1 MTSSELRRKLL
12 YCGYSDV
19 TDYLRN
25 SPLNRHIY
33 KKLLN
38 LLQNHCIEVPIVA
51 IFNEVYYVCV
61 RVRFDSKPGVDVG
74 RRYIPDVEVA
84 LGNNL
89 PAAQVVFCLVWVL
102 LKLKNKLSFH
112 EECFVE
118 QLSPYINNS
127 DFHDEAVSL
136 LDELML
142 LGYDM
147 PDEFPTMTS
156 PFDELPI
163 HYLDDE
169 KPGMSMKR
177 IWRSLMVDDDMDLDL
192 HPDVEA
198 WIGVTDNFSHS
209 TIEAYLPLF
218 TRPDDQIGYLES
230 VRWACVHGPQKDR
243 RKNEEFIR
251 GLRQNLFP
259 DNFKTVLS
267 EKELLEALEAASA
280 DAARS
285 FEDDDGDLRLGM
297 AREKFLQEHPD
308 FEDSDETTEEKAER
322 LERACDYLRKQREE
336 QRQSYE
342 KRIKELEEKYQC
354 EIDDLKDRLEC
365 AGPVA
370 DANSVDSAP
379 QELSFTVTELVEYAK
394 VHFEEATGKEASTML
409 MRLALRHHN
418 YEEEI
423 FQLID
428 SIESA
433 IKEQNKPQHHIH
445 IPEAAQVNI
454 NPNQVDNHFKE

>member
-1 MTSSELRRKLL
+1 MTSAELHRKLL

-33 KKLLN
+33 KQLLT
-38 LLQNHCIEVPIVA
+38 LLQNHFIEVPIVA

-84 LGNNL
+84 LGNCL

-127 DFHDEAVSL
+127 DFHKEAVSL
-136 LDELML
+136 LDELTL

-147 PDEFPTMTS
+147 PDEFPTMTA

-169 KPGMSMKR
+169 KPNSGVKGFFRLFVEDEDVLINM
-177 IWRSLMVDDDMDLDL
+177 RSDTD
-192 HPDVEA
+192 A
-198 WIGVTDNFSHS
+198 WMEVTDNFTHS

-218 TRPDDQIGYLES
+218 TRPGDQIGYLES
-230 VRWACVHGPQKDR
+230 VRWACAHGPQKDR
-243 RKNEEFIR
+243 RKNEEFIV
-251 GLRQNLFP
+251 GLREKLFM
-259 DNFKTVLS
+259 DHFNAEMS
-267 EKELLEALEAASA
+267 EKGLLGAVEAGCFE
-280 DAARS
+280 
-285 FEDDDGDLRLGM
+285 EDDDGDLRMGM

-308 FEDSDETTEEKAER
+308 FEDSDETTEEKVKR
-322 LERACDYLRKQREE
+322 LERECEYLRKQREE
-336 QRQSYE
+336 QKLSYE

-354 EIDDLKDRLEC
+354 EIDDLKDRLESV
-365 AGPVA
+365 GSVA
-370 DANSVDSAP
+370 NTNCDESAP
-379 QELSFTVTELVEYAK
+379 QGLSFTVTELVEYAK
-394 VHFEEATGKEASTML
+394 AHFEEATGKEASTML

-433 IKEQNKPQHHIH
+433 IKAQNAPQNHIH
-445 IPEAAQVNI
+445 IPEAGHVYV
-454 NPNQVDNHFKE
+454 NPNQVNNHFKE